1 MAIEPPNQPDLA
13 ATLRGALRAPA
24 GATVISFDTESF
36 ETACGLLMRRVLG
49 NERPDLIVGIP
60 TGGRFVAEAMNH
72 AASSAIPIC
81 MLTCR
86 RPSTRFKYAAG
97 IVRSLLSRL
106 PRATLDRLRLIEH
119 RLLTRTSPRRAPA
132 SRQFDQR
139 ELAAFD
145 EWIARAGETLSVL
158 VVDDAVDSGVTLFE
172 VLKIVRQHAP
182 TARVRSAVITVTSD
196 APLVYPDF
204 ALYYGQLC
212 RFPWSVDAA
221 KKRPYSS

>member
-1 MAIEPPNQPDLA
+1 
-13 ATLRGALRAPA
+13 
-24 GATVISFDTESF
+24 
-36 ETACGLLMRRVLG
+36 MRRVLG
-49 NERPDLIVGIP
+49 DERPDLLVGIP

-72 AASSAIPIC
+72 AASGAIPIC
-81 MLTCR
+81 TLTCR
-86 RPSTRFKYAAG
+86 RPSTRLKYTTG

-106 PRATLDRLRLIEH
+106 PRAVLDRLRLIEH
-119 RLLTRTSPRRAPA
+119 RLLTRTSSHRAA
-132 SRQFDQR
+132 TSRQFDQR

-145 EWIARAGETLSVL
+145 EWIARAGKTPSVL
-158 VVDDAVDSGVTLFE
+158 VVDDAVDSGVTLLE
-172 VLKIVRQHAP
+172 VLKTVRQHAP

-196 APLVYPDF
+196 TPLVYPDF